1 MKVLMNQRRQEGWTI
16 WGLIVVV
23 MLIAFFALLFLKLFP
38 PYMDNFK
45 LQKAMQEVLQDPGI
59 ENASREAIV
68 DKLDRI
74 LYVDYANHVVNLEKT
89 VRVQKIN
96 GVMTLGLKY
105 EVVVP
110 LVYNLSALI
119 QFDDK
124 AEKKLSG
131 YQ

>member
-38 PYMDNFK
+38 PYMDNYK
-45 LQKAMQEVLQDPGI
+45 LQKGLDEVLQEPGI
-59 ENASREAIV
+59 ENASRAAIL

-74 LYVDYANHVVNLEKT
+74 LYVDYANHVINLDKT
-89 VRVQKIN
+89 VRVQKTQ
-96 GVMTLGLKY
+96 GMMTISAKY

-119 QFDDK
+119 NFDDK